1 MFYIYVK
8 MMGFIK
14 KDYNIKPL
22 SGCLEVYIRNREMLV
37 LQQFLLEI
45 GAGGVGGGDEW
56 EA

>member
-8 MMGFIK
+8 MMSFYQ